1 MWRCHTA
8 AEAFFQVLNYSPVNL
23 WCEIQ
28 MLRYCPGFRQC
39 LIPFC
44 VTAGSLHQPSF
55 ISNHSEVMDY
65 YSYSPHSS
73 SRRARDS
80 QCSACTSPTA
90 PAARS
95 TPSGHPSAARRMSIC
110 FPALSLWK
118 HSGRK
123 NHKQRHLS
131 AFAGGVALH
140 IELSGCD
147 CFIRRSWVTS
157 ATLTS
162 LGEQRERVLQA
173 LPQRR

>member
-1 MWRCHTA
+1 MWRCHTV
-8 AEAFFQVLNYSPVNL
+8 AEPFFQVLNYSPVNL

-73 SRRARDS
+73 ESLSPGLSVLRLHQPSTTSSAQHPVRPPFCS
-80 QCSACTSPTA
+80 QEDVN
-90 PAARS
+90 
-95 TPSGHPSAARRMSIC
+95 M

-118 HSGRK
+118 HSERK
-123 NHKQRHLS
+123 NHKQKHLS